1 MREIILDIET
11 SGLDYKEGHRIIEI
25 GCVELNK
32 KEVGSHFHRYINPL
46 KTLTEENIKIH
57 GITNEFLEDKPLFE
71 DVAEEF
77 LSFIQ
82 DSSIIAHNANFDV
95 GFLNYELEKL
105 SKPQIAKDRV
115 VDTVVIA
122 RNRFPGQQVNL
133 DALVKKLK
141 VNTLVDREFH
151 GALKDAKILTD
162 VYLELQ
168 GINQMG
174 LQLNERKT
182 EDLNLSGELNLTQIV
197 LTKDETEAHKE
208 FIKNNI
214 PNANWAKEDKSYD
227 AEQMSFD
234 LTDAQYTAKFLLEN
248 DDDIDY
254 AFNEKELLKEMLEY
268 IDATYDAH
276 YSQDKYQSTEII
288 EDMGHGMGFALGKR
302 ADVSAL
308 PSELQVKENP
318 SPREELGS
326 IWKKT

>member
-11 SGLDYKEGHRIIEI
+11 SGLEYKEGHRIIEI
-25 GCVELNK
+25 GCVELK
-32 KEVGSHFHRYINPL
+32 RKEVGSHFHRYINPL
-46 KTLTEENIKIH
+46 KTLTEENMKIH

-82 DSSIIAHNANFDV
+82 DSPIIAHNANFDV

-122 RNRFPGQQVNL
+122 RNRFPGQQINL

-141 VNTLVDREFH
+141 VNTLVDRELH

-162 VYLELQ
+162 VYLELR

-174 LQLNERKT
+174 LHLNERKT

-214 PNANWAKEDKSYD
+214 PNSNWAKVDKSY
-227 AEQMSFD
+227 E
-234 LTDAQYTAKFLLEN
+234 
-248 DDDIDY
+248 
-254 AFNEKELLKEMLEY
+254 
-268 IDATYDAH
+268 
-276 YSQDKYQSTEII
+276 
-288 EDMGHGMGFALGKR
+288 
-302 ADVSAL
+302 
-308 PSELQVKENP
+308 
-318 SPREELGS
+318 
-326 IWKKT
+326 

>member
-25 GCVELNK
+25 GCVELNQ
-32 KEVGSHFHRYINPL
+32 KEVGSNFHQYINPL
-46 KTLTEENIKIH
+46 KTLTDENIKIH

-71 DVAEEF
+71 EIADKF
-77 LSFIQ
+77 LNFIE
-82 DSSIIAHNANFDV
+82 DSPIIAHNANFDV
-95 GFLNYELEKL
+95 GFLNYELEKI
-105 SKPQIAKDRV
+105 SKPQIAKDRI

-141 VNTLVDREFH
+141 VNSLVDREFH

-174 LQLNERKT
+174 LELNERNA
-182 EDLNLSGELNLTQIV
+182 EDLKLSGELNLKPIV

-214 PNANWAKEDKSYD
+214 PNSNWAKIDKNY
-227 AEQMSFD
+227 E
-234 LTDAQYTAKFLLEN
+234 
-248 DDDIDY
+248 
-254 AFNEKELLKEMLEY
+254 
-268 IDATYDAH
+268 
-276 YSQDKYQSTEII
+276 
-288 EDMGHGMGFALGKR
+288 
-302 ADVSAL
+302 
-308 PSELQVKENP
+308 
-318 SPREELGS
+318 
-326 IWKKT
+326 

>member
-25 GCVELNK
+25 GCVELNR
-32 KEVGSHFHRYINPL
+32 KEVGSHFHQYINPL

-95 GFLNYELEKL
+95 GFLNHELKKL
-105 SKPQIAKDRV
+105 SKPQIDKDRV

-133 DALVKKLK
+133 DALVKKLR

-174 LQLNERKT
+174 LQLNEGKV
-182 EDLNLSGELNLTQIV
+182 EDLKLSGELNLKPIV
-197 LTKDETEAHKE
+197 LTKEETEAHKE

-214 PNANWAKEDKSYD
+214 PNSNWAKTDKNY
-227 AEQMSFD
+227 E
-234 LTDAQYTAKFLLEN
+234 
-248 DDDIDY
+248 
-254 AFNEKELLKEMLEY
+254 
-268 IDATYDAH
+268 
-276 YSQDKYQSTEII
+276 
-288 EDMGHGMGFALGKR
+288 
-302 ADVSAL
+302 
-308 PSELQVKENP
+308 
-318 SPREELGS
+318 
-326 IWKKT
+326 

>member
-25 GCVELNK
+25 GCVELNR
-32 KEVGSHFHRYINPL
+32 KEVGSHFHQYINPL

-95 GFLNYELEKL
+95 GFLNHELEKL
-105 SKPQIAKDRV
+105 SKPQIDKDRV

-174 LQLNERKT
+174 LQLNEGKV
-182 EDLNLSGELNLTQIV
+182 EDLKLSGELNLKPIV
-197 LTKDETEAHKE
+197 LTKEETEAHKE

-214 PNANWAKEDKSYD
+214 PNSNWAKTDKNY
-227 AEQMSFD
+227 E
-234 LTDAQYTAKFLLEN
+234 
-248 DDDIDY
+248 
-254 AFNEKELLKEMLEY
+254 
-268 IDATYDAH
+268 
-276 YSQDKYQSTEII
+276 
-288 EDMGHGMGFALGKR
+288 
-302 ADVSAL
+302 
-308 PSELQVKENP
+308 
-318 SPREELGS
+318 
-326 IWKKT
+326 

>member
-25 GCVELNK
+25 GCVELNR

-46 KTLTEENIKIH
+46 KTLTDENIRIH

-71 DVAEEF
+71 EIAEEF
-77 LSFIQ
+77 LNFIE

-95 GFLNYELEKL
+95 GFINHELEKI
-105 SKPQIAKDRV
+105 SKPQIAKERI
-115 VDTVVIA
+115 VDTVAIA

-141 VNTLVDREFH
+141 VNSLVDREFH

-174 LQLNERKT
+174 LQLNERKS
-182 EDLNLSGELNLTQIV
+182 EDLKLSGELNLKPIV
-197 LTKDETEAHKE
+197 ITKEETEAHKE

-214 PNANWAKEDKSYD
+214 PNSNWAKIDKNY
-227 AEQMSFD
+227 E
-234 LTDAQYTAKFLLEN
+234 
-248 DDDIDY
+248 
-254 AFNEKELLKEMLEY
+254 
-268 IDATYDAH
+268 
-276 YSQDKYQSTEII
+276 
-288 EDMGHGMGFALGKR
+288 
-302 ADVSAL
+302 
-308 PSELQVKENP
+308 
-318 SPREELGS
+318 
-326 IWKKT
+326 

>member
-25 GCVELNK
+25 GCVELNR
-32 KEVGSHFHRYINPL
+32 KEVGSHFHQYINPL
-46 KTLTEENIKIH
+46 KNLTDENIKIH

-71 DVAEEF
+71 DVADKF
-77 LSFIQ
+77 LNFIE
-82 DSSIIAHNANFDV
+82 DSQIIAHNANFDV
-95 GFLNYELEKL
+95 GFLNYELEKI

-141 VNTLVDREFH
+141 VNSLVDREFH

-168 GINQMG
+168 GINQLG
-174 LQLNERKT
+174 LELNERNA
-182 EDLNLSGELNLTQIV
+182 EDLKLSGELNLKPIV

-214 PNANWAKEDKSYD
+214 PNSNWAKIDKNY
-227 AEQMSFD
+227 E
-234 LTDAQYTAKFLLEN
+234 
-248 DDDIDY
+248 
-254 AFNEKELLKEMLEY
+254 
-268 IDATYDAH
+268 
-276 YSQDKYQSTEII
+276 
-288 EDMGHGMGFALGKR
+288 
-302 ADVSAL
+302 
-308 PSELQVKENP
+308 
-318 SPREELGS
+318 
-326 IWKKT
+326 

>member
-25 GCVELNK
+25 GCVELNR
-32 KEVGSHFHRYINPL
+32 KEVGSHFHQYINPL

-95 GFLNYELEKL
+95 GFLNHELKKL
-105 SKPQIAKDRV
+105 SKPQIDKDRV

-174 LQLNERKT
+174 LQLNEGKV
-182 EDLNLSGELNLTQIV
+182 EDLKLSGELNLKPIV
-197 LTKDETEAHKE
+197 LTKEETEAHKE

-214 PNANWAKEDKSYD
+214 PNSNWAKIDKNY
-227 AEQMSFD
+227 E
-234 LTDAQYTAKFLLEN
+234 
-248 DDDIDY
+248 
-254 AFNEKELLKEMLEY
+254 
-268 IDATYDAH
+268 
-276 YSQDKYQSTEII
+276 
-288 EDMGHGMGFALGKR
+288 
-302 ADVSAL
+302 
-308 PSELQVKENP
+308 
-318 SPREELGS
+318 
-326 IWKKT
+326 

>member
-11 SGLDYKEGHRIIEI
+11 SGLDFKEGHRIIEI
-25 GCVELNK
+25 GCVELNR
-32 KEVGSHFHRYINPL
+32 KEMGAHFHRYINPL

-71 DVAEEF
+71 DVADDF

-82 DSSIIAHNANFDV
+82 ESVIIAHNANFDV
-95 GFLNYELEKL
+95 GFLNHELEKI
-105 SKPQIAKDRV
+105 SRPQIAKDRV

-141 VNTLVDREFH
+141 VNSLVDREFH

-174 LQLNERKT
+174 LKLDEGKS
-182 EDLNLSGELNLTQIV
+182 EDLKLSGELNLTPIV
-197 LTKDETEAHKE
+197 LTKEETEAHKE

-214 PNANWAKEDKSYD
+214 PNSNWAKIDKSY
-227 AEQMSFD
+227 E
-234 LTDAQYTAKFLLEN
+234 
-248 DDDIDY
+248 
-254 AFNEKELLKEMLEY
+254 
-268 IDATYDAH
+268 
-276 YSQDKYQSTEII
+276 
-288 EDMGHGMGFALGKR
+288 
-302 ADVSAL
+302 
-308 PSELQVKENP
+308 
-318 SPREELGS
+318 
-326 IWKKT
+326 

>member
-25 GCVELNK
+25 GCVELNQ

-46 KTLTEENIKIH
+46 KTLTDENIGIH

-71 DVAEEF
+71 EVAEEF
-77 LSFIQ
+77 LNFIE

-95 GFLNYELEKL
+95 GFINHELEKI
-105 SKPQIAKDRV
+105 SKPRITKDRII
-115 VDTVVIA
+115 DTVVIA

-141 VNTLVDREFH
+141 VNSLVDREFH

-174 LQLNERKT
+174 LHFNEKKA
-182 EDLNLSGELNLTQIV
+182 EDLKLTGELNLKPIV

-214 PNANWAKEDKSYD
+214 PNSNWAKIDKNY
-227 AEQMSFD
+227 E
-234 LTDAQYTAKFLLEN
+234 
-248 DDDIDY
+248 
-254 AFNEKELLKEMLEY
+254 
-268 IDATYDAH
+268 
-276 YSQDKYQSTEII
+276 
-288 EDMGHGMGFALGKR
+288 
-302 ADVSAL
+302 
-308 PSELQVKENP
+308 
-318 SPREELGS
+318 
-326 IWKKT
+326 

>member
-25 GCVELNK
+25 GCVELNR
-32 KEVGSHFHRYINPL
+32 KEVGSHFHQYINPL

-95 GFLNYELEKL
+95 GFLNHELEKL
-105 SKPQIAKDRV
+105 SKPQIDKDRV

-141 VNTLVDREFH
+141 VNILVDREFH

-174 LQLNERKT
+174 LQLNEGKV
-182 EDLNLSGELNLTQIV
+182 EDLKLSGELNLKPIV
-197 LTKDETEAHKE
+197 LTKEETEAHKE

-214 PNANWAKEDKSYD
+214 PNSNWAKIDKNY
-227 AEQMSFD
+227 E
-234 LTDAQYTAKFLLEN
+234 
-248 DDDIDY
+248 
-254 AFNEKELLKEMLEY
+254 
-268 IDATYDAH
+268 
-276 YSQDKYQSTEII
+276 
-288 EDMGHGMGFALGKR
+288 
-302 ADVSAL
+302 
-308 PSELQVKENP
+308 
-318 SPREELGS
+318 
-326 IWKKT
+326 

>member
-25 GCVELNK
+25 GCVELNR

-82 DSSIIAHNANFDV
+82 DISIIAHNANFDV
-95 GFLNYELEKL
+95 GLLNYELEKL
-105 SKPQIAKDRV
+105 SKPQISKDRV

-174 LQLNERKT
+174 LQLNERKS

-214 PNANWAKEDKSYD
+214 PNSNWAKVDKSY
-227 AEQMSFD
+227 E
-234 LTDAQYTAKFLLEN
+234 
-248 DDDIDY
+248 
-254 AFNEKELLKEMLEY
+254 
-268 IDATYDAH
+268 
-276 YSQDKYQSTEII
+276 
-288 EDMGHGMGFALGKR
+288 
-302 ADVSAL
+302 
-308 PSELQVKENP
+308 
-318 SPREELGS
+318 
-326 IWKKT
+326 

>member
-25 GCVELNK
+25 GCVELNR
-32 KEVGSHFHRYINPL
+32 KEVGSYFHQYINPL

-95 GFLNYELEKL
+95 GFLNHELEKL
-105 SKPQIAKDRV
+105 SKPQIDKDRV

-174 LQLNERKT
+174 LQLNEGKV
-182 EDLNLSGELNLTQIV
+182 EDLKLSGELNLKPIV
-197 LTKDETEAHKE
+197 LTKEETEAHKE

-214 PNANWAKEDKSYD
+214 PNSNWVKIDKNY
-227 AEQMSFD
+227 E
-234 LTDAQYTAKFLLEN
+234 
-248 DDDIDY
+248 
-254 AFNEKELLKEMLEY
+254 
-268 IDATYDAH
+268 
-276 YSQDKYQSTEII
+276 
-288 EDMGHGMGFALGKR
+288 
-302 ADVSAL
+302 
-308 PSELQVKENP
+308 
-318 SPREELGS
+318 
-326 IWKKT
+326 

>member
-25 GCVELNK
+25 GCVELNR

-77 LSFIQ
+77 LNFIQ

-95 GFLNYELEKL
+95 GFLNHELGKL
-105 SKPQIAKDRV
+105 SKPPIAKDRV

-214 PNANWAKEDKSYD
+214 PNSNWAKVDKSY
-227 AEQMSFD
+227 E
-234 LTDAQYTAKFLLEN
+234 
-248 DDDIDY
+248 
-254 AFNEKELLKEMLEY
+254 
-268 IDATYDAH
+268 
-276 YSQDKYQSTEII
+276 
-288 EDMGHGMGFALGKR
+288 
-302 ADVSAL
+302 
-308 PSELQVKENP
+308 
-318 SPREELGS
+318 
-326 IWKKT
+326 